1 VQRAAAWDNPNNVSG
16 SLVAI
21 EDICDEA
28 AK

>member
-21 EDICDEA
+21 EDICEEVME
-28 AK
+28 